1 MGSTATGG
9 GCDVVFMQEDE
20 RVNPDGGH
28 GHGGEA
34 SLWGVW
40 MRRVKAG
47 WSLVTRAEPASCRC
61 WKQRSEVNRDQV
73 GRAAPVQSP
82 SPIDGDTGSG

>member
-47 WSLVTRAEPASCRC
+47 GHLSPGLSPLPAG
-61 WKQRSEVNRDQV
+61 V
-73 GRAAPVQSP
+73 GSR
-82 SPIDGDTGSG
+82 GLR